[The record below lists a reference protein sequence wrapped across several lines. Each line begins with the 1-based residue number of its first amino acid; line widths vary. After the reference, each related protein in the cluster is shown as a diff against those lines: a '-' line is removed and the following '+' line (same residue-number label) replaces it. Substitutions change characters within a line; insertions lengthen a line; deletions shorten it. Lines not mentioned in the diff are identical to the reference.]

1 MFLKEELSMDCW
13 TKWDEI
19 PWEDVI
25 EGVSRKLVMGDR
37 MMMVMYLFAPN
48 LEWPE
53 EQHEAEQGGYVVKG
67 KVLLRL
73 PGEGKEMVLGPGDS
87 YLIPSMKGHS
97 WKILDQ
103 EAILLDF
110 FSPPRKELM
119 EEKYAP
125 DAVNR

>member
-1 MFLKEELSMDCW
+1 MDCW
-13 TKWDEI
+13 TKWDQM

-25 EGVSRKLVMGDR
+25 EGISRKVVMADR

-48 LEWPE
+48 QEWPE
-53 EQHEAEQGGYVVKG
+53 EKHEAEQGGYVVKG
-67 KVLLRL
+67 EALLRL
-73 PGEGKEMVLGPGDS
+73 PGEGKEMVLGPGYS
-87 YLIPSMKGHS
+87 YLIPSMKAHS

-119 EEKYAP
+119 E
-125 DAVNR
+125 